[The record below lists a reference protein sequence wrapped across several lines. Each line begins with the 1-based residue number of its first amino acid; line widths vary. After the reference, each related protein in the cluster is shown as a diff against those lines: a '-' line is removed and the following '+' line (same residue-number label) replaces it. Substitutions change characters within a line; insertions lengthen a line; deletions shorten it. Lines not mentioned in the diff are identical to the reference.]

1 MPSAEHE
8 SFVEMMKSIP
18 RRDDIPLQEQRDN
31 YAAILARNP
40 LPKDMEIRSVDI
52 EAASADWVERPGLR
66 QDRVM
71 LYLHGGGYVIGSST
85 AYHEFGA
92 RMAGALDCRVLLL
105 DYRLAPE
112 HPFPAAV
119 DDAVAAYR
127 YLLEESARPGRVLVA
142 GDSAGGGL
150 TLATLAR
157 LRDEGQALPA
167 AGICFS
173 PWTDLEA
180 TGDSHCPGAVDDP
193 LVRVDGLREMARL
206 YAEGRLRHPL
216 ASPLHADFQG
226 FPSLHVEVGT
236 REVLLDDARRVI
248 EKARCS
254 GVETSYF
261 EAEGL
266 IHVWPVL
273 MAGAPESTESL
284 ERVRAFLDRVMPG

>member
-1 MPSAEHE
+1 MPSTEHE
-8 SFVEMMKSIP
+8 RFVEMMTSIP
-18 RRDDIPLQEQRDN
+18 RRDDLPLQEQRDN
-31 YAAILARNP
+31 YAAILAANP
-40 LPKDMEIRSVDI
+40 LPEDVEIRSV
-52 EAASADWVERPGLR
+52 EVGAVSADWVDPPGPR
-66 QDRVM
+66 RDRVT

-92 RMAGALDCRVLLL
+92 RLAGALDSRVLLL

-112 HPFPAAV
+112 CPFPAAV

-127 YLLEESARPGRVLVA
+127 YLLEESAGPGRVVIA

-157 LRDEGQALPA
+157 LRDEGEALPA

-180 TGDSHCPGAVDDP
+180 TGDSHRPGAVDDP
-193 LVRVDGLREMARL
+193 LVQVDGLRQMARL
-206 YAEGRLRHPL
+206 YAEGNLRHPL
-216 ASPLHADFQG
+216 ASPLHADFRG
-226 FPSLHVEVGT
+226 FPPLHVEVGT
-236 REVLLDDARRVI
+236 REVLLDDARRVV
-248 EKARCS
+248 EKARRS
-254 GVETSYF
+254 GVETSSF

-273 MAGAPESTESL
+273 MAGAPESAESL